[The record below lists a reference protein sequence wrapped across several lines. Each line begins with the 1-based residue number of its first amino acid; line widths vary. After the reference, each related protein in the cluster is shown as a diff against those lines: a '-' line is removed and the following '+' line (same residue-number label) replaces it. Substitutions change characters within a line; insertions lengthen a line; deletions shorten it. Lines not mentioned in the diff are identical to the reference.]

1 MVKEARFLK
10 IVVLSRCEQRQ
21 TRLLQVLEGYLLTG
35 GMNNYYVKSFGGEK
49 IFWRDA
55 LQSRPE
61 VVIQIMEPDE
71 QSRKCAQRIRL
82 YYPDIALVLV
92 GAAAELAVFS
102 YEIGAAYYVPEP
114 VRFDQVDKI
123 AAACVRFLG
132 HKPREI
138 ALCSNY
144 GHIAVPWESIR
155 YVRARGRIAQFFTT
169 AEARPVEVYQSL
181 TAVEQQLE
189 DARFLRPF
197 RNTIINMDHVAR
209 VTEKTFVMDD
219 GQAVPMRSHEQTVLL
234 HTYRAY
240 CLSRGPSL
248 TDTLDDLRKYRE
260 RLSIALKAADICV
273 FEVELQRQAYT
284 FFANA
289 EAVFGVSGEKI
300 LTDVA
305 AFSHLSPAKYQQ
317 AVTEYFSHPGDAAV
331 IAAAFRDILAGRP
344 TAYNARMKAG
354 DTKFVWCHIDVC
366 PILQEG
372 IPVRMIGVI
381 NNLSA
386 LQEKH
391 AALIEE

>member
-1 MVKEARFLK
+1 M
-10 IVVLSRCEQRQ
+10 
-21 TRLLQVLEGYLLTG
+21 
-35 GMNNYYVKSFGGEK
+35 
-49 IFWRDA
+49 
-55 LQSRPE
+55 
-61 VVIQIMEPDE
+61 
-71 QSRKCAQRIRL
+71 
-82 YYPDIALVLV
+82 
-92 GAAAELAVFS
+92 
-102 YEIGAAYYVPEP
+102 
-114 VRFDQVDKI
+114 
-123 AAACVRFLG
+123 
-132 HKPREI
+132 
-138 ALCSNY
+138 
-144 GHIAVPWESIR
+144 
-155 YVRARGRIAQFFTT
+155 
-169 AEARPVEVYQSL
+169 YQSL

-197 RNTIINMDHVAR
+197 WNTIINMDHVAR

-344 TAYNARMKAG
+344 AAYNARMKAG

-391 AALIEE
+391 ATLIEE

>member
-1 MVKEARFLK
+1 MK

-21 TRLLQVLEGYLLTG
+21 TRLLLVLEGYLLTG
-35 GMNNYYVKSFGGEK
+35 GMNNYYVKSFREEAA
-49 IFWRDA
+49 FWRDA
-55 LQSRPE
+55 SQSRPE
-61 VVIQIMEPDE
+61 VVIQIMELDE

-82 YYPDIALVLV
+82 HYPDIALVLV

-102 YEIGAAYYVPEP
+102 YEIGAAYYVSEP

-132 HKPREI
+132 HKPQEI

-155 YVRARGRIAQFFTT
+155 YIQARGRIAQFFTT
-169 AEARPVEVYQSL
+169 AETTPVEVYQSL
-181 TAVEQQLE
+181 TAVERQLE

-209 VTEKTFVMDD
+209 VTEKEFVMDD
-219 GQAVPMRSHEQTVLL
+219 GRAVPMRSHGRAILL

-240 CLSRGPSL
+240 RLSRGPSL
-248 TDTLDDLRKYRE
+248 TNTLDDLRKYRE
-260 RLSIALKAADICV
+260 RLSIALHAADICV

-305 AFSHLSPAKYQQ
+305 AFSHLPPAKYQQ
-317 AVTEYFSHPGDAAV
+317 AVTEYFSHTGDAAV
-331 IAAAFRDILAGRP
+331 IAAAFRDVLAGRP
-344 TAYNARMKAG
+344 AAYNARMKAG
-354 DTKFVWCHIDVC
+354 DTNFVWCHIDVC

-391 AALIEE
+391 VALIEE

>member
-1 MVKEARFLK
+1 
-10 IVVLSRCEQRQ
+10 
-21 TRLLQVLEGYLLTG
+21 
-35 GMNNYYVKSFGGEK
+35 
-49 IFWRDA
+49 
-55 LQSRPE
+55 
-61 VVIQIMEPDE
+61 
-71 QSRKCAQRIRL
+71 
-82 YYPDIALVLV
+82 
-92 GAAAELAVFS
+92 
-102 YEIGAAYYVPEP
+102 
-114 VRFDQVDKI
+114 
-123 AAACVRFLG
+123 
-132 HKPREI
+132 
-138 ALCSNY
+138 
-144 GHIAVPWESIR
+144 
-155 YVRARGRIAQFFTT
+155 
-169 AEARPVEVYQSL
+169 
-181 TAVEQQLE
+181 
-189 DARFLRPF
+189 
-197 RNTIINMDHVAR
+197 
-209 VTEKTFVMDD
+209 MDD

-391 AALIEE
+391 VALIEE